1 MQNHLTLSGIGYFL
15 DGYNLN
21 VVAAFSFILVK
32 FNIFH
37 YSQLQL
43 ALVSGIALLGA
54 VVGAILFG
62 RLSDR
67 FGRRK
72 MYILYPLL
80 FVTFPLLASVAWNLN
95 TVIIARF
102 FLGIAIGA
110 DYAVGPVYSLEMLP
124 ELKRGT
130 GYGYIW
136 AFWSLGAGISF
147 FLGFALLGYFG
158 TLTWRIVFAVPVIP
172 AMFMFAL
179 RVRFPESNIW
189 LAHENNVIAKNL
201 GKENSKTGTEKA
213 VSKVHRKGTFDL
225 FRGDLRTRT
234 LVVWIQW
241 ILLDIGSYGFNL
253 YGPLIINNLGF
264 SVSNSFL
271 ITGFLYILGFVTA
284 LISMSWNDLYGRKTI
299 QVIGFAFM
307 SLGMVFIALSYI
319 GIGLVSVYVGILGL
333 ILWYGFENIGPGN
346 TMGLFAMELFPVDLR
361 STSMGTATA
370 VTRFVSFLSAFEFP
384 FIVFFAGNLSFFIFL
399 IIVMLAALIFT
410 IIFTPET
417 RGLTLDQISNA
428 KLKRGKL
435 FP

>member
-1 MQNHLTLSGIGYFL
+1 
-15 DGYNLN
+15 
-21 VVAAFSFILVK
+21 
-32 FNIFH
+32 
-37 YSQLQL
+37 
-43 ALVSGIALLGA
+43 
-54 VVGAILFG
+54 
-62 RLSDR
+62 
-67 FGRRK
+67 
-72 MYILYPLL
+72 
-80 FVTFPLLASVAWNLN
+80 
-95 TVIIARF
+95 
-102 FLGIAIGA
+102 
-110 DYAVGPVYSLEMLP
+110 MLP
-124 ELKRGT
+124 KLKRGT
-130 GYGYIW
+130 GYEYIW
-136 AFWSLGAGISF
+136 TFWSLGAGILF